1 MLTKSE
7 VETNL
12 EKAAG
17 VEESKI
23 RIQRGLDSLGNGL
36 KNWMNIQ
43 ITLNRN
49 N

>member
-1 MLTKSE
+1 MLTKFE

-17 VEESKI
+17 VEDKKI
-23 RIQRGLDSLGNGL
+23 RIQSHLDSLGNGL
-36 KNWMNIQ
+36 KNWMNVHS
-43 ITLNRN
+43 TLHRN